1 MQRMTRGIFIA
12 IEGIDGSGTTTHSK
26 LLAEWIE
33 QQNIPV
39 LLTHEPSDSEIG
51 KLIRI
56 ILRDK
61 MISPATD
68 ALLFAADRV
77 NHTKKKILPA
87 LENGSVVISDRY
99 VESSIAYQTSSGLPM
114 DWVAQINSFAIT
126 PDLTLLLDLSPT
138 IGLGRKRKQ
147 GYREKFEFVSF
158 LKQVRQVFLNRASEK
173 GFTIINAGTSIRE
186 VQSKIRAAVKPLLI
200 SLK

>member
-1 MQRMTRGIFIA
+1 MARGIFIA

-61 MISPATD
+61 MIPPATD

-77 NHTKKKILPA
+77 NHTQKEILPA
-87 LENGSVVISDRY
+87 LENGFVAISDRY
-99 VESSIAYQTSSGLPM
+99 VESSIAYQSSSGLPM
-114 DWVAQINSFAIT
+114 DWVAQINCFAIK
-126 PDLTLLLDLSPT
+126 PDLTILLDVSPT
-138 IGLGRKRKQ
+138 TGLGRKRKQ
-147 GYREKFEFVSF
+147 GYREKFEFTSF
-158 LKQVRQVFLNRASEK
+158 LKQVRQVFLNRANEK
-173 GFTIINAGTSIRE
+173 SFTIINAETSIRE
-186 VQSKIRAAVKPLLI
+186 VQSKIRAAVEPLLR

>member
-1 MQRMTRGIFIA
+1 MARGIFIA
-12 IEGIDGSGTTTHSK
+12 VEGIDGSGTTTHTK

-61 MISPATD
+61 MIPPATD

-77 NHTKKKILPA
+77 NHTRKQILPA

-99 VESSIAYQTSSGLPM
+99 VESSIAYQSSSGLPM
-114 DWVAQINSFAIT
+114 DWVAQINRFAIT
-126 PDLTLLLDLSPT
+126 PDLTILLDLPPT
-138 IGLGRKRKQ
+138 TGLSRKRKQ

-158 LKQVRQVFLNRASEK
+158 LKQVRQIFLNRANEK
-173 GFTIINAGTSIRE
+173 NFTVINAETSIRE
-186 VQSKIRAAVKPLLI
+186 VQSKIRAAVEPLLI